1 MTSRQR
7 MLAALE
13 CRTPD
18 HVPCAF
24 MMYKALKNECRD
36 HAAFLQAQLDLGL
49 DVVVELPPR
58 PPVVINEH
66 ANLHGLPVQY
76 GAGVHTHQYTRT
88 LESGQT
94 LLIKEYHTPDGVLS
108 LEAHPG
114 LDLHAGQVPFL
125 DDVLISAACTRL
137 VRSPA
142 DLPAL
147 QHLLAPP
154 TPAEVDA
161 YRGESQPLL
170 EFAQQHDLLVA
181 GGWGVG
187 ADMIGWLCGLKEM
200 IVLVYRQPDLLRR
213 LLAMIGEWNYARMQA
228 ALQLPLDLY
237 IKRAW
242 YENTD
247 FWTPRAWAEFLLPAL
262 RREVEL
268 AHRAGARFG
277 YLVTA
282 RAMPLVEGIM
292 AAGVDVLIGVDPREY
307 DLAKLKQQA
316 QGRLCL
322 WGGINGHLTVENST
336 PAEVRAEVRQAMKTL
351 APGGGFILSPV
362 DNVRQNSARAQAN
375 VRALID
381 AWLQATA
388 VKP

>member
-13 CRTPD
+13 CRSSD

-36 HAAFLQAQLDLGL
+36 HAAFLHAQLDLGL

-58 PPVVINEH
+58 PPVVVNEH

-76 GAGVHTHQYTRT
+76 GAGVQTHQYTRT
-88 LESGQT
+88 LDPGQT
-94 LLIKEYHTPDGVLS
+94 LLIKEYHTPDGILR

-125 DDVLISAACTRL
+125 DDVLISAACTPL

-147 QHLLAPP
+147 QHLLVPP
-154 TPAEVDA
+154 TPAEVDD
-161 YRGESQPLL
+161 YRRDSQPFL
-170 EFAQQHDLLVA
+170 ELAHRHDLLVA

-187 ADMIGWLCGLKEM
+187 ADMVGWLCGLKEM
-200 IVLVYRQPDLLRR
+200 IVLAYRQPDFLRR
-213 LLAMIGEWNYARMQA
+213 LLAMIGAWNYARMQA

-282 RAMPLVEGIM
+282 RAMPLVEGII

-316 QGRLCL
+316 QGQLCL
-322 WGGINGHLTVENST
+322 WGGINGHLTVENGT
-336 PAEVRAEVRQAMKTL
+336 PAEVRAEVRQAMKVL

-362 DNVRQNSARAQAN
+362 DNVRQHSARVQSN

-381 AWLQATA
+381 AWLQANA
-388 VKP
+388 DKP